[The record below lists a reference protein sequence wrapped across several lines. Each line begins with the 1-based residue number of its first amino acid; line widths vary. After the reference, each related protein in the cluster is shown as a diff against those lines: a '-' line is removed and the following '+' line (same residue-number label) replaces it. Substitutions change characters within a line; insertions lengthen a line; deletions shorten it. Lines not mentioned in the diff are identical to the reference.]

1 MWGLYLA
8 FHILQVTKRGS
19 AKEKGRHSIREE
31 EKARHA
37 MSEKRDNAMR
47 EKEGRHVMREKEK
60 GRQCNEKEREK
71 ETMQ

>member
-19 AKEKGRHSIREE
+19 AKEKGRHAIREE

-47 EKEGRHVMREKEK
+47 ESDRKTKRRL
-60 GRQCNEKEREK
+60 
-71 ETMQ
+71 